1 MATFTID
8 NTEGFTTAELNILN
22 DALAILIARNP
33 DAEEYTLSD
42 AVNNAWVGG
51 QTAEQL
57 ADATGF

>member
-1 MATFTID
+1 MAAFTID
-8 NTEGFTTAELNILN
+8 NTEGFTNAELNILN
-22 DALAILIARNP
+22 DALAILKVRNP
-33 DAEEYTLSD
+33 DVEEYILSD